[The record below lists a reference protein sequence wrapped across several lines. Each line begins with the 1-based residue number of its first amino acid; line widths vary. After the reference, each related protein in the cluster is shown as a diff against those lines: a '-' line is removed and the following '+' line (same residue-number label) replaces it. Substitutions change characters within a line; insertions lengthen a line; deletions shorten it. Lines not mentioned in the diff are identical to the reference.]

1 MAAARS
7 LFDLVRLAAAR
18 TPNAVALVSPNQ
30 LPGTMGK
37 SLTYGQLVALST
49 GLAKHLYPAAR
60 GLQGRGTLVAS
71 DLPNTTENLLLQLAL
86 SSQQAA
92 YATTK
97 DAQALAALRATH
109 NIVGC
114 VPVTKDSWM
123 YSDSKGDAA
132 AIPCPI
138 LGCDFETHSA
148 EWLKTQQGNVDD
160 CGNEVDHGPHAY
172 FNSATALQSHDVVQ
186 LGEAAANKLEMVA
199 SDKVCVSI
207 TLCHSFGIA
216 SGVAAVFS
224 RGATLV
230 LPAVGGIR
238 GCGNPSERAES
249 TLQVMAATG
258 ATLLL
263 ADTHIVKSFPSDLSS
278 QSKTSTLRGG
288 IVKTGSGS
296 DFLDEM
302 VSVGGVDL
310 FTMGKR

>member
-7 LFDLVRLAAAR
+7 LFDLVRRAALR

-30 LPGTMGK
+30 PGTFGK
-37 SLTYGQLVALST
+37 LTYAQLMALSS
-49 GLAKHLYPAAR
+49 GLAKQLYPAAVKSK
-60 GLQGRGTLVAS
+60 GTLVAS

-86 SSQQAA
+86 SSRQAA

-132 AIPCPI
+132 AIPCSM
-138 LGCDFETHSA
+138 LGCDFEAQSA
-148 EWLKTQQGNVDD
+148 GWLKTNQPEGEDNGGDEVDD
-160 CGNEVDHGPHAY
+160 GPHAY
-172 FNSATALQSHDVVQ
+172 FNSSTALQSRDVVA
-186 LGEAAANKLEMVA
+186 LGEAAASKLEMAA

-263 ADTHIVKSFPSDLSS
+263 ADTHIVKSFPSDVSS
-278 QSKTSTLRGG
+278 KITALRGG

-296 DFLDEM
+296 DFLDEN